1 MPGSIAGFFL
11 ERPEGASGFY
21 TVLSQ
26 VNMFELGWV
35 GLMVL
40 GLTGTRRVGTAG
52 AVFVTGGVWAL
63 VTFLQ
68 FAVAMFMQHMGA

>member
-1 MPGSIAGFFL
+1 M
-11 ERPEGASGFY
+11 
-21 TVLSQ
+21 LSQ

-40 GLTGTRRVGTAG
+40 GLRGTRRVGTTG
-52 AVFVTGGVWAL
+52 AVLVAGGVWGL

-68 FAVAMFMQHMGA
+68 FAVAMFMQHVGG

>member
-1 MPGSIAGFFL
+1 
-11 ERPEGASGFY
+11 
-21 TVLSQ
+21 
-26 VNMFELGWV
+26 MFELGWA

-52 AVFVTGGVWAL
+52 AVLVAGGVWAL

-68 FAVAMFMQHMGA
+68 FAVALFMQHMGA